1 MPETP
6 TTRTARKPQRPRP
19 RSRTTPLGA
28 ETAARLAPSA
38 TSLGSAYAEQ
48 ILEGFRRE
56 LEGVDL
62 KASKPAKRSGRRK
75 S

>member
-1 MPETP
+1 MPETT
-6 TTRTARKPQRPRP
+6 TTRTARRPKRPRP

-38 TSLGSAYAEQ
+38 SSLGSAYAEQ
-48 ILEGFRRE
+48 ILARFRKE

-62 KASKPAKRSGRRK
+62 KASTTQRK
-75 S
+75 SARRS